1 MAPMALW
8 PLRTLTDPYGPP
20 MAPYGHY
27 GPYGPLRTAWDRH
40 AVAKNVLR
48 GCSPVKARARTP
60 NRPIDASI
68 PEIGR
73 GIIRT
78 FHTRSARMFRR
89 GILSRAPFREAPRAK
104 PAGRHSKSGSRL
116 GDPVRTRIAPEG

>member
-1 MAPMALW
+1 MALW
-8 PLRTLTDPYGPP
+8 PLRTPTAPCGPYGPL
-20 MAPYGHY
+20 YGPY

-104 PAGRHSKSGSRL
+104 PAGRHSKSGPRL
-116 GDPVRTRIAPEG
+116 GDPVRTRIAPDG